1 MRWASVLTLLFLGAI
16 PPVARA
22 DTIATSIEVTCDR
35 DSRCREAFKGYVKKA
50 IEESGT
56 HVFIDDAAKA
66 SLHIKLV
73 IAKNTEG
80 DEILGYAVA
89 FVAIR
94 SADRTLVKLNNRYC
108 RKDEVEEIVDREIR
122 EFVLH

>member
-16 PPVARA
+16 PPVPA
-22 DTIATSIEVTCDR
+22 DPIETQIEVTCDR

-66 SLHIKLV
+66 TLHINV
-73 IAKNTEG
+73 GSAKTTEG

-94 SADRTLVKLNNRYC
+94 SANRTLVKLNNRYC
-108 RKDEVEEIVDREIR
+108 
-122 EFVLH
+122 